1 MKKRLQN
8 SLFYVRI
15 TKVSSKE
22 KRYDELRVPQV
33 RIADDKD
40 TTVGFVSLPFKIT
53 VFKKFVFRKEVLLR
67 TSFFNIRKKE
77 KFYFGGFL

>member
-1 MKKRLQN
+1 MQN

-33 RIADDKD
+33 RIADGEH
-40 TTVGFVSLPFKIT
+40 TAVGFVFLPFKVK

>member
-1 MKKRLQN
+1 MQN
-8 SLFYVRI
+8 ILFYVKI

-40 TTVGFVSLPFKIT
+40 TAVGFVFLPFKIT

>member
-1 MKKRLQN
+1 MQN

-22 KRYDELRVPQV
+22 KRYDELRVSQV

-40 TTVGFVSLPFKIT
+40 TAVGFVSLPFKIT

>member
-1 MKKRLQN
+1 MQN

-15 TKVSSKE
+15 TKVNSKE

-40 TTVGFVSLPFKIT
+40 TAVGFVSLPFKIT